1 MTEKLKK
8 GDQVEWNTSGG
19 KTEGEVKDIITE
31 PTDFKHH
38 HFEASEE
45 NPEYLVETS
54 KSHKEAIHKPEQ
66 LKKVKEKK

>member
-1 MTEKLKK
+1 VTEKFKE
-8 GDQVEWNTSGG
+8 GDHVEWDTSGG
-19 KTEGEVKDIITE
+19 KTEGVIKGKITE

-45 NPEYLVETS
+45 KPEYLVESS
-54 KSHKEAIHKPEQ
+54 KSGKDAIHKPEE